1 MNIFPK
7 YLKNKLRKIF
17 ENTEDFIFNFLHLHR
32 ISKNRNE
39 VWMNYSL
46 KISIIFYDIIKIDY
60 VVSRKL
66 ILFIYIILNS
76 SAESLHVSGRFPV
89 RAVARKREPWLA
101 SNPFSEQKST
111 KLNFFQ
117 FFKIS
122 NADSRNCWSHAKIP
136 QTYAKK
142 FCQISDISKLNQFV
156 LLVFRI
162 LYSIY
167 DSSHKTF
174 FGHPRMQTLIVH
186 KLGTS

>member
-1 MNIFPK
+1 MI
-7 YLKNKLRKIF
+7 
-17 ENTEDFIFNFLHLHR
+17 
-32 ISKNRNE
+32 
-39 VWMNYSL
+39 YSL

-122 NADSRNCWSHAKIP
+122 NADSRNCWSHAKN
-136 QTYAKK
+136 TTNL
-142 FCQISDISKLNQFV
+142 CQKV
-156 LLVFRI
+156 LPNFGHIKVESIFSTSILLTIFHIR
-162 LYSIY
+162 LYSGMRVCKRWSFI
-167 DSSHKTF
+167 S
-174 FGHPRMQTLIVH
+174 
-186 KLGTS
+186 